1 MKSKKRLIILC
12 VLLVIT
18 IGIWAAVTFP
28 YPQQIQADQVE
39 KVVGPGGQ
47 LDAKDAEKLIRLFNT
62 AKYRGNDLG
71 YETTDEGAFSVHFKD
86 GSILHIRN
94 YGGKN
99 YWVLGLSS
107 QVQHFVDELI
117 RRQITKTFSRSVVN
131 QLQNSI

>member
-99 YWVLGLSS
+99 YWVVLQKDGKYLKNNSFFITS
-107 QVQHFVDELI
+107 DKLRDFYDEE
-117 RRQITKTFSRSVVN
+117 RNK
-131 QLQNSI
+131 

>member
-99 YWVLGLSS
+99 YWVVLQKDGKYLKNNSFFITS
-107 QVQHFVDELI
+107 DKLRDFYDEV
-117 RRQITKTFSRSVVN
+117 RNK
-131 QLQNSI
+131 

>member
-99 YWVLGLSS
+99 YWVVLQKDGKYLKNNSFFITS
-107 QVQHFVDELI
+107 DKLRDFYDEE
-117 RRQITKTFSRSVVN
+117 RTK
-131 QLQNSI
+131 